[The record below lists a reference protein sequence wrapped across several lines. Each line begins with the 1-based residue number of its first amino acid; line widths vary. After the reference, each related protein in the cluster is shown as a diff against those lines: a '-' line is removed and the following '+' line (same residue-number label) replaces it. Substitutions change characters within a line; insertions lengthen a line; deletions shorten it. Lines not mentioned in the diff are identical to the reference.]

1 MNTMRFPG
9 VLAVGLSVAVL
20 TGTAEAGWLDAINKA
35 VDTVNRVTNAVEAVK
50 EVPNG
55 RQPASSAPAV
65 APAPAVAQ
73 TSAATPATAEKVER
87 TEPKEESAAP
97 VKVPSRLAL
106 SEEEADDI
114 ANGQPISMDMDD
126 LAARMKASS
135 DYVLIDVRKPMEF
148 KSGHIRGAKNIPFDD
163 VSNSM
168 PKPCSDKDK
177 PIYLYCLSGDRAIA
191 AGQYLIKNGYT
202 RVYNCGGI
210 DDWNGKLIKGK

>member
-9 VLAVGLSVAVL
+9 VLAVGLSVAL
-20 TGTAEAGWLDAINKA
+20 LMGTAEAGWLDAINKA
-35 VDTVNRVTNAVEAVK
+35 VDTVNRVTNAVETVK
-50 EVPNG
+50 AIPEG
-55 RQPASSAPAV
+55 GKPAAA
-65 APAPAVAQ
+65 APAVAQ
-73 TSAATPATAEKVER
+73 APVAEKPAPCCCKVEAE
-87 TEPKEESAAP
+87 TKPGKP
-97 VKVPSRLAL
+97 VKSSSRLAL

-148 KSGHIRGAKNIPFDD
+148 KSGHIRGARNIPFDD

-168 PKPCSDKDK
+168 PMPCGDKDK
-177 PIYLYCLSGDRAIA
+177 PVYLYCLSGDRAIA
-191 AGQYLIKNGYT
+191 AGQYLIKNGYK